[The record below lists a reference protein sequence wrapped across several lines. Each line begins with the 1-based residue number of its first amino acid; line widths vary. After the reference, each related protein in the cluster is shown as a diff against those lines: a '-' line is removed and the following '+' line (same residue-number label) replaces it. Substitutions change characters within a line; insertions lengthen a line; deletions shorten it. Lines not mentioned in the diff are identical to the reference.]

1 MPAKAQHIVA
11 ISLLICALGPGA
23 ALATAGNRA
32 MVEERV
38 KELSELNRQLLD
50 QEALPRDGKVELKAE
65 GRYLADGSI
74 DLQVYSRKFST
85 VDEKPITFDGQQ
97 TKMPAE

>member
-1 MPAKAQHIVA
+1 MTITTRHISAALVLLCA
-11 ISLLICALGPGA
+11 IGPGA

-32 MVEERV
+32 MVEDRV

-50 QEALPRDGKVELKAE
+50 QEELPRDGKLELKAE

-74 DLQVYSRKFST
+74 NLQVYSRKFST

-97 TKMPAE
+97 TKMPAQ

>member
-1 MPAKAQHIVA
+1 MRTTAHHIVA
-11 ISLLICALGPGA
+11 ISLLVCALGPGA

-38 KELSELNRQLLD
+38 KELSELNRQLLE
-50 QEALPRDGKVELKAE
+50 QEELPRDGKLELKAE

-74 DLQVYSRKFST
+74 NLQVYSRKFST
-85 VDEKPITFDGQQ
+85 IDEKPITFDGQQ
-97 TKMPAE
+97 TRMPAQ

>member
-1 MPAKAQHIVA
+1 MPITTRHLSAAFVLLCA
-11 ISLLICALGPGA
+11 IGPGVSP
-23 ALATAGNRA
+23 ATAGNRA

-38 KELSELNRQLLD
+38 KELSELNRQLLN
-50 QEALPRDGKVELKAE
+50 QEELPRDGKVELKAE

-85 VDEKPITFDGQQ
+85 IDEKPITFDGQQ
-97 TKMPAE
+97 TRMPAQ